1 MILIKNLDK
10 KGGHLKMAINRYK
23 VMQNIDGIKAQLK
36 EAVNRVDSLYENTQS
51 TVEERREAENNVR
64 DLKERLSKYE
74 NDLRELDEEAKNAL
88 KSQQI
93 NKSVDPKNK
102 KESATASLIRNTMAG
117 RPVGSEILNVLG
129 DGVALGNGQS
139 ILPSTLLT
147 ELVTEPYAKN
157 PLRGISTFTNITNLE
172 IPKLAFTLGD
182 DEFLTSDNET
192 AKEMAASASTIQFGR
207 KKFKVFCDITETV
220 LRGTDTALVAHVENG
235 LRSGMAKKEKKIAFA
250 EGTTNAD
257 TSFYNKTGSTYDIKE
272 IKKESLYKAIK
283 AALADLEDDYSD
295 NAKIVMR
302 KTDYFDIIES
312 LANNNATLYQAQP
325 ESILGAPVV
334 FCDLAKVPVIG
345 DFGYSHF
352 NYDLDVTYESD
363 KNVKT
368 GVTSFVLTGYLD
380 HKIKLKSAFRLATV
394 GVGEK

>member
-129 DGVALGNGQS
+129 DGAALGNGQS
-139 ILPSTLLT
+139 ILPSTLL
-147 ELVTEPYAKN
+147 YMHKFN
-157 PLRGISTFTNITNLE
+157 IST
-172 IPKLAFTLGD
+172 
-182 DEFLTSDNET
+182 
-192 AKEMAASASTIQFGR
+192 
-207 KKFKVFCDITETV
+207 
-220 LRGTDTALVAHVENG
+220 
-235 LRSGMAKKEKKIAFA
+235 
-250 EGTTNAD
+250 
-257 TSFYNKTGSTYDIKE
+257 
-272 IKKESLYKAIK
+272 
-283 AALADLEDDYSD
+283 
-295 NAKIVMR
+295 
-302 KTDYFDIIES
+302 
-312 LANNNATLYQAQP
+312 
-325 ESILGAPVV
+325 
-334 FCDLAKVPVIG
+334 
-345 DFGYSHF
+345 
-352 NYDLDVTYESD
+352 
-363 KNVKT
+363 
-368 GVTSFVLTGYLD
+368 
-380 HKIKLKSAFRLATV
+380 
-394 GVGEK
+394 